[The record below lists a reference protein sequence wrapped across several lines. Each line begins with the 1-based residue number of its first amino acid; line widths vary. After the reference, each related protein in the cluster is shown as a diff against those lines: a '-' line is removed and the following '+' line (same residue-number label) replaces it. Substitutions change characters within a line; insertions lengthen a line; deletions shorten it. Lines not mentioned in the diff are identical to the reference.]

1 MTVTVYTLDS
11 FAKTPQGGNPAGVVL
26 AADELSTEQMRAIA
40 QRVGFSETAFV
51 RKSHKA
57 DYQVKF
63 FTPAA
68 EVDLCGH
75 ATIATFSLLRKKGII
90 GNGTFSQETGSGVLN
105 ITVDD
110 DIVYMDQVLPQYDE
124 LVDAKLIA
132 DSLAISLDDYQSDL
146 PAQIVSTGIR
156 DIMVAVKDANVLAAI
171 RPDYDKI
178 TKISQKYNVVGMH
191 VFCLKTRQATTVQ
204 CRNFAP
210 LFGIN
215 EEAATGT
222 SNGALACYLH
232 RYGIGNEAP
241 FEFIFEQGYSM
252 GKPSEILARLTVEAG
267 VIRKIQVGGRAI
279 FRTEISL

>member
-26 AADELSTEQMRAIA
+26 AADELSTEQMLAIA

-63 FTPAA
+63 FTPSA
-68 EVDLCGH
+68 EVGLCGH

-90 GNGTFSQETGSGVLN
+90 GNGTFSQETRSGVLN
-105 ITVDD
+105 IAVDD
-110 DIVYMDQVLPQYDE
+110 DLVYMDQVLPQYDE
-124 LVDAKLIA
+124 LVDAKLIV
-132 DSLAISLDDYQSDL
+132 DSLAISPDDCQSDL

-156 DIMVAVKDANVLAAI
+156 DIMVAVKDANMLAAI

-210 LFGIN
+210 LFGID

-232 RYGIGNEAP
+232 KYGIGNEAP

-267 VIRKIQVGGRAI
+267 VIRRIQVGGRAI
-279 FRTEISL
+279 FRKEISL